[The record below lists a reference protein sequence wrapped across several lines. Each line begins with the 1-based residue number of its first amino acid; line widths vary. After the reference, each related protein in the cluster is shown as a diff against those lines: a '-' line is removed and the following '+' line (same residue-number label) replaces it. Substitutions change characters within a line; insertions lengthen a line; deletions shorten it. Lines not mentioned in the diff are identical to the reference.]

1 MKQRILALVL
11 ILLCA
16 GLAIAAWQYE
26 AAYSYE
32 PVGPRAF
39 PLLLIGL
46 LAAGALYLLLQP
58 VESSGTSERVD
69 VGMVVSVCLCVVML
83 TIYATLFEVAG
94 FLISSTLF
102 AVCFARLYGGTW
114 RNSSLVGVV
123 IAVSL
128 YVLFEKVLDVPLPVG
143 LLSFLEN

>member
-1 MKQRILALVL
+1 MKQRILAIVL

-69 VGMVVSVCLCVVML
+69 AGMVVSVCLCVAML

-114 RNSSLVGVV
+114 RNSTIVGVV

-128 YVLFEKVLDVPLPVG
+128 YLLFEKVLDVPLPVG

>member
-1 MKQRILALVL
+1 MKQRILSVVL
-11 ILLCA
+11 IFLCA
-16 GLAIAAWQYE
+16 GMAIAAWQYE

-46 LAAGALYLLLQP
+46 LAAGALYLLFQP
-58 VESSGTSERVD
+58 VESADSSTRVD
-69 VGMVVSVCLCVVML
+69 AGMAVSISLCVVML
-83 TIYATLFEVAG
+83 AIYATLFEVAG

-114 RNSSLVGVV
+114 RNSTIVGVV
-123 IAVSL
+123 IAITL
-128 YVLFEKVLDVPLPVG
+128 YLLFEKVLDVPLPVG

>member
-69 VGMVVSVCLCVVML
+69 AGMVVSVCLCVAML

-114 RNSSLVGVV
+114 RNSTIVGVV

-128 YVLFEKVLDVPLPVG
+128 YLLFEKVLDVPLPVG

>member
-114 RNSSLVGVV
+114 RNSTIVGVV

-128 YVLFEKVLDVPLPVG
+128 YLLFEKVLDVPLPVG

>member
-83 TIYATLFEVAG
+83 TVYATLFEVAG

-114 RNSSLVGVV
+114 RNSTIVGVV

-128 YVLFEKVLDVPLPVG
+128 YLLFEKVLDVPLPVG

>member
-69 VGMVVSVCLCVVML
+69 LGMVVSVCLCVVML
-83 TIYATLFEVAG
+83 AIYATLFEVAG
-94 FLISSTLF
+94 FLVSSTLF

>member
-32 PVGPRAF
+32 PVGPRTF

-114 RNSSLVGVV
+114 RNSTIVGVV

-128 YVLFEKVLDVPLPVG
+128 YLLFEKVLDVPLPVG